1 MKKSLRVVL
10 VAGCIMLAGSFMANA
25 QTKIGH
31 VNFNAIIDLLP
42 DTKVVS
48 KQLQDYNKSFM
59 DQLTNM
65 QNELQTKA
73 ADYDS
78 KKATMTDA
86 VRQLKESELQDI
98 QKRMQDYQTSAAQ
111 KVDAK
116 KEELGKPL
124 FDKARAAISAVA
136 KEKGYAYVIDSSQN
150 ELLVAPDS
158 DDLLAAVK
166 LKLGLK

>member
-1 MKKSLRVVL
+1 MRKLLKVVL
-10 VAGCIMLAGSFMANA
+10 VAGCMLFTGSLIANA
-25 QTKIGH
+25 QTKIAH
-31 VNFNAIIDLLP
+31 VNFNAIIDLMP

-48 KQLQDYNKSFM
+48 KTLQDYNKSFM

-65 QNELQTKA
+65 QTELQTKA

-98 QKRMQDYQTSAAQ
+98 QKRMQDYQTNAAQ

-124 FDKARAAISAVA
+124 FEKARAAIAAVA
-136 KEKGYAYVIDSSQN
+136 KEKGYTYVIDSSQN
-150 ELLVAPDS
+150 ELLVAPDA

>member
-1 MKKSLRVVL
+1 MKKLFRVVL
-10 VAGCIMLAGSFMANA
+10 VAGCMMFAGGIAANA

-31 VNFNAIIDLLP
+31 INFNAIIDILP

-48 KQLQDYNKSFM
+48 ATLQAYQKTFM
-59 DQLTNM
+59 DQLGIM
-65 QNELQTKA
+65 QNELQTRA
-73 ADYDS
+73 ADYEA

-86 VRQLKESELQDI
+86 VRQLKESELTDM
-98 QKRMQDYQTSAAQ
+98 QKRMQDYQATAAQ

-116 KEELGKPL
+116 KDELGKPL
-124 FDKARAAISAVA
+124 FDKVRNAISLVA

-150 ELLVAPDS
+150 ELLVSPAT

>member
-1 MKKSLRVVL
+1 MKKLLRVVL
-10 VAGCIMLAGSFMANA
+10 VAGCMLLAGSFMANA
-25 QTKIGH
+25 QSKIGH

-65 QNELQTKA
+65 QTELQTKA
-73 ADYDS
+73 ADYEA

-86 VRQLKESELQDI
+86 VRQSKEGELQDL

-136 KEKGYAYVIDSSQN
+136 KEKGYTYVIDSSQN

-166 LKLGLK
+166 IKLGIK

>member
-10 VAGCIMLAGSFMANA
+10 VAGCMLLAGSFMANA

-42 DTKVVS
+42 DTKIVS

-65 QNELQTKA
+65 QNDLQTKA
-73 ADYDS
+73 ADYEA

-124 FDKARAAISAVA
+124 FDKARAAITAVA
-136 KEKGYAYVIDSSQN
+136 KEKGYTYVIDSSQN

-166 LKLGLK
+166 LKLGIK